1 MHYRIYSLNPGT
13 GRIIH
18 ATDLIAD
25 DDLEAV
31 RHGRA
36 QHPDQ
41 PFEVW
46 CQARRVHSS
55 PLGTTSDRADGAG

>member
-1 MHYRIYSLNPGT
+1 VHYRIYSLNPLT
-13 GRIIH
+13 GRIVH

-36 QHPDQ
+36 QHDGR
-41 PFEVW
+41 PFEIW
-46 CQARRVHSS
+46 CAERRVHSS
-55 PLGTTSDRADGAG
+55 PIDGTAAARDGP